1 VCAPS
6 PVYPAVVWSATPTRR
21 KASERIVCAGGF
33 FEGWPDPPDPDE
45 HLRLL
50 ENGDAGVHALEEP
63 GDVVGFITATADD
76 MLYAYIPLL
85 EVLPAYRG
93 GGIYRQLLRRVLSGF
108 RDLTWCGPPLRPR
121 AAAVL
126 RLARD
131 AADGRKGIA
140 QARESGGQETA
151 RHDILSL

>member
-1 VCAPS
+1 MVR
-6 PVYPAVVWSATPTRR
+6 YPDTPEGLRAHR
-21 KASERIVCAGGF
+21 LRGGF

-76 MLYAYIPLL
+76 VLYAYIPLL

-93 GGIYRQLLRRVLSGF
+93 GGIYRQLLRPVLSEF
-108 RDLTWCGPPLRPR
+108 RDLTWCGPALRPW
-121 AAAVL
+121 
-126 RLARD
+126 D
-131 AADGRKGIA
+131 AADGRKDIA

-151 RHDILSL
+151 RQDILSL

>member
-1 VCAPS
+1 VR
-6 PVYPAVVWSATPTRR
+6 PVPGVPCRCMVRYPDTPEGLRAHR
-21 KASERIVCAGGF
+21 LRGGF

-76 MLYAYIPLL
+76 VLYAYIPLL

-93 GGIYRQLLRRVLSGF
+93 GGIYRQLLRPVLSGF
-108 RDLTWCGPPLRPR
+108 RDLTWCGPALRPW
-121 AAAVL
+121 
-126 RLARD
+126 D

>member
-1 VCAPS
+1 MRLVPGVPCRCM
-6 PVYPAVVWSATPTRR
+6 VRYPDTPEGLRAHR
-21 KASERIVCAGGF
+21 LRGGF

-50 ENGDAGVHALEEP
+50 ENGDAGGHALEEP

-76 MLYAYIPLL
+76 VLYAYIPLL

-93 GGIYRQLLRRVLSGF
+93 GGIYRQLLRPVLSGF
-108 RDLTWCGPPLRPR
+108 RDLTWCGPALRPW
-121 AAAVL
+121 
-126 RLARD
+126 D

>member
-1 VCAPS
+1 MRLVPGVPCRCM
-6 PVYPAVVWSATPTRR
+6 VRYPDTPEGLRAHR
-21 KASERIVCAGGF
+21 LRGGF

-76 MLYAYIPLL
+76 VLYAYIPLL

-93 GGIYRQLLRRVLSGF
+93 GGIYRQLLRPVLSGF
-108 RDLTWCGPPLRPR
+108 RDLTWCGPALRPW
-121 AAAVL
+121 
-126 RLARD
+126 D

>member
-1 VCAPS
+1 MRLVPGVPCRCM
-6 PVYPAVVWSATPTRR
+6 VRYPDTPEGLRAHR
-21 KASERIVCAGGF
+21 LRGGF

-76 MLYAYIPLL
+76 VLYAYIPLL

-93 GGIYRQLLRRVLSGF
+93 GGIYRQLLRPVLSGF
-108 RDLTWCGPPLRPR
+108 RDLTWCGPALRPW
-121 AAAVL
+121 
-126 RLARD
+126 D

-151 RHDILSL
+151 LHDILSL

>member
-1 VCAPS
+1 MRLVPGVPCRCM
-6 PVYPAVVWSATPTRR
+6 VRYPDTPEGLRAHR
-21 KASERIVCAGGF
+21 LRGGF

-76 MLYAYIPLL
+76 VLYAYIPLL

-93 GGIYRQLLRRVLSGF
+93 GGIYRQLLRPVLSGF
-108 RDLTWCGPPLRPR
+108 RDPTWCGPALRPW
-121 AAAVL
+121 
-126 RLARD
+126 D